1 MYKHILKV
9 HGEYLAKDQALPQG
23 ASADGNGEVMD
34 FSGALGSQEVV
45 AEAVADIALADT
57 KTLSVTLMQR
67 DPEGD
72 WETLGT
78 VCAMTASG
86 PVSIEAGT
94 ILGRFV
100 PPSDAKA
107 ETKAVLATSDAAA
120 TGSVSVY
127 PHYLAR

>member
-9 HGEYLAKDQALPQG
+9 HGEYLAKEQALPQN
-23 ASADGNGEVMD
+23 ASADGNGETMD
-34 FSGALGSQEVV
+34 FSGGLGSQEVV

-57 KTLSVTLMQR
+57 KVLSVTLMQR
-67 DPEGD
+67 DAGGE
-72 WETLGT
+72 WESLGT
-78 VCAMTASG
+78 VCSLTASG
-86 PVSIEAGT
+86 PTAIEAGT

-100 PPSDAKA
+100 PPTDAKA
-107 ETKAVLATSDAAA
+107 ETKAVITTNDAAA